1 MSDTT
6 PPQRLLDPDAP
17 TPPKLR
23 ALLAALR
30 PRDPSDEA
38 DALLE
43 APMLGLVHHGHAAA
57 ADLAQHGVG
66 PEVDPRPERHRAAQ
80 RRFAPGRA
88 ESGRV
93 GTGRRG
99 ASRSRA
105 TVVEHR
111 SMARA

>member
-1 MSDTT
+1 MD
-6 PPQRLLDPDAP
+6 LHDVLVVDARRRQ
-17 TPPKLR
+17 TLAQK
-23 ALLAALR
+23 ALLRGLHGR
-30 PRDPSDEA
+30 VQHLEG